1 MRRDQNLAI
10 LGAVVTGAV
19 VASGL
24 FLLVLGRASPE
35 AGARVRGVMLDMATP
50 VLAVVRAPFDALAGL
65 GQGVAAH
72 FGTVERAARLET
84 ALAAAEARLQLAEAD
99 RLALAQLRRL
109 ERVAVPERQL
119 VATARIVSVV
129 QGGVVRSAL
138 VSAGSRQGVTA
149 AMPVIGAEGLVGRT
163 TDVGAGAARVL
174 LLTDSQSR
182 VPVLVARTG
191 QAALVAGDG
200 SPLLLLAERVG
211 PEEPLRRGDRLVTS
225 GEGGVFPPGVPVAV
239 VDDAGPPV
247 RLRPLARLLGAGF
260 VRIEAGWLPD
270 AAVLE
275 MGEAPGEV
283 VP

>member
-1 MRRDQNLAI
+1 
-10 LGAVVTGAV
+10 
-19 VASGL
+19 
-24 FLLVLGRASPE
+24 
-35 AGARVRGVMLDMATP
+35 
-50 VLAVVRAPFDALAGL
+50 
-65 GQGVAAH
+65 
-72 FGTVERAARLET
+72 
-84 ALAAAEARLQLAEAD
+84 
-99 RLALAQLRRL
+99 
-109 ERVAVPERQL
+109 
-119 VATARIVSVV
+119 
-129 QGGVVRSAL
+129 
-138 VSAGSRQGVTA
+138 
-149 AMPVIGAEGLVGRT
+149 MPVIGAEGLVGRT

-239 VDDAGPPV
+239 VYDAGPPV